1 MTEEENVP
9 RTAEPAPLLAPT
21 AALLRGFVFEEAAPA
36 EVALARAP
44 AADAAGPVLLREGF
58 RIGELR
64 LLIPYEDGSELTEMP
79 QVYLLPRAPAWFLG
93 MANLHG
99 ALVPVFDP
107 AVLFGV
113 ARDENAKPMFL
124 VLGHGDDK
132 AGLVIDGLP
141 QRLRLAVSDRIDN
154 AAVPPLL
161 AGCVKDVYWSD
172 GRDWMELQVDDL
184 LRAVTEELA
193 ATAQ

>member
-1 MTEEENVP
+1 MSERAGLDRN
-9 RTAEPAPLLAPT
+9 AEPARLLAPT
-21 AALLRGFVFEEAAPA
+21 EALLRGFVLEEAAA
-36 EVALARAP
+36 EVALAP
-44 AADAAGPVLLREGF
+44 SSAADATGTVLLREGF
-58 RIGELR
+58 RIGGLR
-64 LLIPYEDGSELTEMP
+64 LMIPYEDGNELTEMP
-79 QVYLLPRAPAWFLG
+79 QVYVLPRAPAWFLG

-141 QRLRLAVSDRIDN
+141 QRLRLAGADRIAD

-172 GRDWMELQVDDL
+172 GRDWMDLQVDDL
-184 LRAVTEELA
+184 LQAVTEELA

>member
-1 MTEEENVP
+1 MTDGEGLA

-21 AALLRGFVFEEAAPA
+21 EALLRGFVFEAAAPS
-36 EVALARAP
+36 EMPLSPAP
-44 AADAAGPVLLREGF
+44 ARDEPGTILLREGF

-64 LLIPYEDGSELTEMP
+64 LMIRYEDGSELTEMP

-107 AVLFGV
+107 AALFGV

-124 VLGHGDDK
+124 VLGHGDEK

-141 QRLRLAVSDRIDN
+141 QRLRLAASDRIDA
-154 AAVPPLL
+154 AAVPPSL
-161 AGCVKDVYWSD
+161 AGCVDHVYWSD
-172 GRDWMELQVDDL
+172 GLDWMDLQVDDL
-184 LRAVTEELA
+184 LQALTEELA
-193 ATAQ
+193 AAAQ

>member
-1 MTEEENVP
+1 MAQKASLARVT
-9 RTAEPAPLLAPT
+9 EPAPLLAPT
-21 AALLRGFVFEEAAPA
+21 AALLRGFVFEAQAPA

-44 AADAAGPVLLREGF
+44 AADAAGLVLLREGF

-64 LLIPYEDGSELTEMP
+64 LMIPYEDGNELTEMP

-141 QRLRLAVSDRIDN
+141 QRLRLAAADRIDN

-172 GRDWMELQVDDL
+172 GRDWMDLQVDDL
-184 LRAVTEELA
+184 LQAVTEELA
-193 ATAQ
+193 ASAQ

>member
-1 MTEEENVP
+1 MAQKAGLSQG
-9 RTAEPAPLLAPT
+9 AEPAPLLAPT
-21 AALLRGFVFEEAAPA
+21 EALLRGFVFEEAPA
-36 EVALARAP
+36 EAALAPSHAG
-44 AADAAGPVLLREGF
+44 DASDSILLREGF

-64 LLIPYEDGSELTEMP
+64 LMIPYEDGNELTEMP
-79 QVYLLPRAPAWFLG
+79 QVYMLPRAPAWFPG

-141 QRLRLAVSDRIDN
+141 RRLRLTATDRMEN
-154 AAVPPLL
+154 AAVPALL
-161 AGCVKDVYWSD
+161 ARCVKDVYWTD
-172 GRDWMELQVDDL
+172 GRDWMDLQVNEL
-184 LRAVTEELA
+184 LQAVTEELA
-193 ATAQ
+193 ATAP

>member
-1 MTEEENVP
+1 MNGAGLP
-9 RTAEPAPLLAPT
+9 RIAEPAPLLAPT
-21 AALLRGFVFEEAAPA
+21 EALLRGFVFEAAAPS
-36 EVALARAP
+36 EMPPSPAP
-44 AADAAGPVLLREGF
+44 ARVEPGTILLREGF

-64 LLIPYEDGSELTEMP
+64 LMIRYEDGSELTEMP

-141 QRLRLAVSDRIDN
+141 QRLRLTESDRIED
-154 AAVPPLL
+154 AAMPPSL
-161 AGCVKDVYWSD
+161 AGCVNHAYWSE
-172 GRDWMELQVDDL
+172 GLDWMDLQVDHL
-184 LRAVTEELA
+184 LRTLAEELA
-193 ATAQ
+193 GTAQ